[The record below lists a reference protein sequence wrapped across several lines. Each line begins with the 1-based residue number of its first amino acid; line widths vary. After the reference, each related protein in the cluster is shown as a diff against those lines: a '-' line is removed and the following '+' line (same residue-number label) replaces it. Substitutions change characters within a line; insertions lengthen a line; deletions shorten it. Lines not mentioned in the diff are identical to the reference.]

1 MKQPLWLVRTIS
13 SAVLIPLALGAVYV
27 GGCLFSLVALL
38 VLGWAALEFVRLM
51 ERGGYHPALLFTW
64 GFVFIGWLVA
74 IEPSDVWL
82 RPAMTGLLGGS
93 LVWQMFQPQRIAPS
107 ADWALTVAGGLY
119 IGWMGGHL
127 VALRQVPEGLKWT
140 LLPLLITWCADSGAY
155 LVGSNWGRRKLAP
168 RLSPG
173 KTWEGTVGGWLTGV
187 IVGGILAAWFGLGA
201 VHGAALGV
209 LLGIVSPLGD
219 LGVSMFK
226 RQVGAKDSS
235 HLIPGH
241 GGMLDRI
248 DSLLFT
254 VAISYYYVQ
263 WVIFVQVMVD

>member
-1 MKQPLWLVRTIS
+1 MKQALWLTRTIS
-13 SAVLIPLALGAVYV
+13 SLVLIPLALGAIYI
-27 GGCLFSLVALL
+27 GGPLFSLVVAL
-38 VLGWAALEFVRLM
+38 VLGLATLEFVHLM

-74 IEPSDVWL
+74 IEPSGTWL

-93 LVWQMFQPQRIAPS
+93 LVWQMFQPQRNAPT
-107 ADWALTVAGGLY
+107 ADWALTVVGGLY
-119 IGWMGGHL
+119 VGWMGGHL
-127 VALRQVPEGLKWT
+127 VALRQVPEGFKWT

-155 LVGSNWGRRKLAP
+155 FVGSNWGRRKLAP

-173 KTWEGTVGGWLTGV
+173 KTWEGTIGGWLTGI
-187 IVGGILAAWFGLGA
+187 IVGGLLAEWFGFDVVHGVILGA
-201 VHGAALGV
+201 LVGV
-209 LLGIVSPLGD
+209 VSPLGD

-235 HLIPGH
+235 NLIPGH

-254 VAISYYYVQ
+254 VVVGYYYVQ
-263 WVIFVQVMVD
+263 WIVFVK